1 MQGIKCDDMMCDV
14 EFVQQLLDSRYL
26 VGLLADLEMRQ
37 QQVGTGVE
45 CVQQLRRFAVGEV
58 IEAALEGLA
67 IKGEDAL
74 PGLGATGLQAGS
86 MPAEHMFDRSW
97 IKALENIADGGMSW
111 RTFPVQTK
119 SRVQVGAVDTDE
131 RYDTPKRI
139 CPGHH
144 GKD

>member
-1 MQGIKCDDMMCDV
+1 MCDV

-45 CVQQLRRFAVGEV
+45 CVQHLRRFAVGEV

-119 SRVQVGAVDTDE
+119 SRVQLGAVDTDE

>member
-1 MQGIKCDDMMCDV
+1 MCDV
-14 EFVQQLLDSRYL
+14 EVVQQLLDSRYL

-67 IKGEDAL
+67 IKGEDAQ

-97 IKALENIADGGMSW
+97 IKALENIADGAMSW

-139 CPGHH
+139 CPSHH

>member
-1 MQGIKCDDMMCDV
+1 MMRDV
-14 EFVQQLLDSRYL
+14 EFGQQLLDSRYL
-26 VGLLADLEMRQ
+26 IGLLADLEMRQ

-67 IKGEDAL
+67 IKREDAQ

-97 IKALENIADGGMSW
+97 DCRKFGGMS
-111 RTFPVQTK
+111 TK
-119 SRVQVGAVDTDE
+119 RGYFRV
-131 RYDTPKRI
+131 
-139 CPGHH
+139 CSL
-144 GKD
+144 

>member
-1 MQGIKCDDMMCDV
+1 MMRDV
-14 EFVQQLLDSRYL
+14 EFVQQLLDRRYL

-45 CVQQLRRFAVGEV
+45 CVQHLRRFAVGEV

-67 IKGEDAL
+67 IKGEDAQ
-74 PGLGATGLQAGS
+74 PGLGAPGLQAGS

-97 IKALENIADGGMSW
+97 IKALENVADGGMSW

>member
-1 MQGIKCDDMMCDV
+1 MCDV
-14 EFVQQLLDSRYL
+14 EVVQQLLDSRYL

>member
-1 MQGIKCDDMMCDV
+1 MRDV
-14 EFVQQLLDSRYL
+14 EFVQQLLDSRDL
-26 VGLLADLEMRQ
+26 GGLLADFEMRQ
-37 QQVGTGVE
+37 QQVGTRVE

-58 IEAALEGLA
+58 IKAALEGLA

-97 IKALENIADGGMSW
+97 IKALENVADGGMSW

-144 GKD
+144 GQD

>member
-1 MQGIKCDDMMCDV
+1 MCDV

-37 QQVGTGVE
+37 QQVGTRVE
-45 CVQQLRRFAVGEV
+45 CVQQLRRFVVGEV

>member
-1 MQGIKCDDMMCDV
+1 MCDV

-37 QQVGTGVE
+37 QQVGTRVE

>member
-1 MQGIKCDDMMCDV
+1 MCDV
-14 EFVQQLLDSRYL
+14 EVVQQLLDSRYL

-139 CPGHH
+139 CPSHH
-144 GKD
+144 GKN

>member
-1 MQGIKCDDMMCDV
+1 MCDV

-97 IKALENIADGGMSW
+97 IKALENVADGGMSW
-111 RTFPVQTK
+111 CTFPVQTK

>member
-1 MQGIKCDDMMCDV
+1 MCDV
-14 EFVQQLLDSRYL
+14 EVVQQLLDSRYL

-97 IKALENIADGGMSW
+97 IKALENVADGGMSW

>member
-1 MQGIKCDDMMCDV
+1 MCDV
-14 EFVQQLLDSRYL
+14 EVVQQLLDSRYL

-67 IKGEDAL
+67 IKGEDTL

-97 IKALENIADGGMSW
+97 IKALENVADGGMSW

-119 SRVQVGAVDTDE
+119 SRVQVGAGQPQPSPYNRAFSE
-131 RYDTPKRI
+131 
-139 CPGHH
+139 GS
-144 GKD
+144 

>member
-1 MQGIKCDDMMCDV
+1 MCDV

-37 QQVGTGVE
+37 QQVGTRVE
-45 CVQQLRRFAVGEV
+45 CVQQLRRFVVGEV

-97 IKALENIADGGMSW
+97 IKALENVADGGMSW

>member
-1 MQGIKCDDMMCDV
+1 MRDV

-37 QQVGTGVE
+37 QQVGTRVE
-45 CVQQLRRFAVGEV
+45 CVQQLRRFVVGEV

>member
-1 MQGIKCDDMMCDV
+1 MRDV

-37 QQVGTGVE
+37 QQVGTRVE

-97 IKALENIADGGMSW
+97 IKALENVADGGMSW

>member
-1 MQGIKCDDMMCDV
+1 
-14 EFVQQLLDSRYL
+14 
-26 VGLLADLEMRQ
+26 
-37 QQVGTGVE
+37 
-45 CVQQLRRFAVGEV
+45 
-58 IEAALEGLA
+58 
-67 IKGEDAL
+67 
-74 PGLGATGLQAGS
+74 
-86 MPAEHMFDRSW
+86 MFDRGW

-119 SRVQVGAVDTDE
+119 SRVQLGAVDTDE

>member
-1 MQGIKCDDMMCDV
+1 MMRDV
-14 EFVQQLLDSRYL
+14 EFVQQLLDRRDL
-26 VGLLADLEMRQ
+26 FGVRADLEMRQ

-67 IKGEDAL
+67 IKGEDAQ

-119 SRVQVGAVDTDE
+119 SRVQVDTDE